1 MVTDDFRSE
10 SLFSQ
15 CSIISENLQQL
26 PWFLKSI
33 PQFEQDDLCVP
44 RDFGSMKEIFISIGK
59 QKPYKCTDSI
69 WLSFSKFTKERI
81 RHLLHF
87 SRTFAQEKKSVEEAE
102 KNEIHVS

>member
-10 SLFSQ
+10 SQFSQ

-59 QKPYKCTDSI
+59 QKPYKWTDSI